1 MSSPSPG
8 KRRMDT
14 DVMKLY
20 EKHEVNL
27 TGDSLREF
35 VVKFYGPKE
44 TPYEGGV
51 WRIKVELPDKYPFKS
66 PSIGFMNKIYHP
78 NIDFAS
84 GSVCLD
90 VINQTWTPLYDLSN
104 VFDSFIPQLLTYPNP
119 TDPLNGD
126 AASLY
131 LHKPED
137 YNNRVVD
144 YVKKYATEEAL
155 NGSAN
160 GGAGDMGDDNDSES
174 SMSEYGDDDAE
185 EDFDMEM

>member
-20 EKHEVNL
+20 EKHEVWFFLFICSITRNKKVNL

-66 PSIGFMNKIYHP
+66 P
-78 NIDFAS
+78 
-84 GSVCLD
+84 
-90 VINQTWTPLYDLSN
+90 
-104 VFDSFIPQLLTYPNP
+104 
-119 TDPLNGD
+119 
-126 AASLY
+126 
-131 LHKPED
+131 
-137 YNNRVVD
+137 R
-144 YVKKYATEEAL
+144 
-155 NGSAN
+155 
-160 GGAGDMGDDNDSES
+160 
-174 SMSEYGDDDAE
+174 
-185 EDFDMEM
+185 